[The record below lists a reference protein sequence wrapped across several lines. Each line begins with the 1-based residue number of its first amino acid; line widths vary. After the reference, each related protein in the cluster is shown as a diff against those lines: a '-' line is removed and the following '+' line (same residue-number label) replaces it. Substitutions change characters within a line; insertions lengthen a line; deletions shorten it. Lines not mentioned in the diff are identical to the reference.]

1 MNNPKN
7 KCSICSEYMH
17 VYYQHFDYIIYLC
30 NECYHFNADIFTNN
44 KNNSIFK
51 DIKLDT
57 FYINIQTFYS
67 TFHNTNSYI
76 ILNIN
81 DIDKIL
87 PKLELNQRIYF
98 MCNSYNNIEKETKG
112 NYDFYSTSSINYICS
127 KYRLQLVNIY
137 IIKDTN
143 KTIYEL
149 TSMYYDSLNY
159 DFHIHRVKKI

>member
-1 MNNPKN
+1 MQF
-7 KCSICSEYMH
+7 ILT
-17 VYYQHFDYIIYLC
+17 VY
-30 NECYHFNADIFTNN
+30 IFTNN

-87 PKLELNQRIYF
+87 PNMYNLN
-98 MCNSYNNIEKETKG
+98 NNNFDE
-112 NYDFYSTSSINYICS
+112 
-127 KYRLQLVNIY
+127 
-137 IIKDTN
+137 
-143 KTIYEL
+143 
-149 TSMYYDSLNY
+149 
-159 DFHIHRVKKI
+159 VKKFIENSEFNDILKILYKLN